1 MIFLLAIITWL
12 VFTSVWILFNPV
24 TLDFDTDQNR
34 YKLYQRGTF
43 NASLVTDTMKIRLSI
58 FGIRISTRQ
67 RTSSDTERH
76 PKKTKSTSDFRTYR
90 PLITKLIRRIN
101 LKRLILDVDTDDVV
115 LNAKLVPVCLLLN
128 GRNRSFYIN
137 FSGRLYFHL
146 EATVYLYQL
155 LYEFISFKLKQFN
168 YGT

>member
-1 MIFLLAIITWL
+1 MFFLLAIIAWL
-12 VFTSVWILFNPV
+12 VVTSAWILFNPI
-24 TLDFDTDQNR
+24 TLDLDTDHNR
-34 YKLYQRGTF
+34 YKLYQRGIF
-43 NASLVTDTMKIRLSI
+43 NASLAIDTMKIQVSI
-58 FGIRISTRQ
+58 FGIRITTRQ
-67 RTSSDTERH
+67 RASSDSDRH
-76 PKKTKSTSDFRTYR
+76 RKKTKSKSDFRTYR

-101 LKRLILDVDTDDVV
+101 LNRLILDIDTDDVV

-128 GRNRSFYIN
+128 GSNRSFYIN

-146 EATVYLYQL
+146 KATVYLYQL